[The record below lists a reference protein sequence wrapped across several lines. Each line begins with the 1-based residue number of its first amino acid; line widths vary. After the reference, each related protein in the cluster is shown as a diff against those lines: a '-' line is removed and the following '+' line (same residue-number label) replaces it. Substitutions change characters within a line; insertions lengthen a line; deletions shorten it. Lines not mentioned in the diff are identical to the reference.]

1 MERDIAEHEKVKN
14 IMNIYCRIHLTHTH
28 TPSPPPHKK
37 EEKITIFPYVKKT
50 ET

>member
-28 TPSPPPHKK
+28 THTPHKR
-37 EEKITIFPYVKKT
+37 EEKIMIFSYVKKN
-50 ET
+50 